1 MSCSTTQQA
10 RFQLRR
16 GDQTYWNTNAGT
28 TPLAG
33 EPCYNITTNQL
44 KIGNGLDTW
53 GNLTYINVA
62 GPVGTYT
69 TLNPSFAINSAVTLA
84 AGSTTFTISPALA
97 TSPIAASAVIFNGAV
112 AAPLVANI
120 RYYVLSSAS
129 TSSIQVSPTIGGTN
143 IVLATTASNKSGAN
157 ITITGGDASQFTTSL
172 GVNQALWFTG
182 TPPAPLST
190 STLYYLRALP
200 VPYSGSSA
208 TIQVSTSFGGAVVG

>member
-1 MSCSTTQQA
+1 MSCNTTQQA

-28 TPLAG
+28 IPLAG

-44 KIGNGLDTW
+44 KIGNGSDTW

-69 TLNPSFAINSAVTLA
+69 TLNPSFAINSTATLT
-84 AGSTTFTISPALA
+84 AGLNIFTISPAMSI
-97 TSPIAASAVIFNGAV
+97 SPIAASAVIFGGTV

-120 RYYVLSSAS
+120 RYYVLSSPNI
-129 TSSIQVSPTIGGTN
+129 SSIRLSPTIGGTN
-143 IVLATTASNKSGAN
+143 IVLVTGASNKAGAN
-157 ITITGGDASQFTTSL
+157 ITITGGDASQFITSL
-172 GVNQALWFTG
+172 GLNQALWFTSVSDTG
-182 TPPAPLST
+182 LST
-190 STLYYLRALP
+190 TTLYYLRALP

-208 TIQVSTSFGGAVVG
+208 TIQVSTSFGGPVVG